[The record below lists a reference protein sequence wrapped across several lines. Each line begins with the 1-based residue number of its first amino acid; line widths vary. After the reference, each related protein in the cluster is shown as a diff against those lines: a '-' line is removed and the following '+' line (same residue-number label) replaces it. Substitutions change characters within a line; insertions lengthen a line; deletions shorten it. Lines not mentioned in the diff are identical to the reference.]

1 MAKRTFTITH
11 SSGDL
16 AGDVHLAAASFG
28 PADVAGA
35 AKAWSVQVRT
45 LGGGRRDGVQVV
57 DVTTGALRVVVVPT
71 RGMALWKL
79 WWNGAEV
86 GWQAPARGPVH
97 PRFVPL
103 TEEGGLGWLDGFDEL
118 LCRCGLQSNGAP
130 EWDER
135 GRLLW
140 PLHGRIGNL
149 PAHALAVT
157 VDGDTGEVAIRGEV
171 DEGRLFGPKL
181 RLVSTTTLRPD
192 APVVRLRDEVVNRS
206 AEPGELELLYHVN
219 FGAPVV
225 VPGTRLI
232 VPAKTISPRDDRAA
246 ARAQE
251 WHRCGPGEPLR
262 KEEVYYLELH
272 ADERSRTRALLAA
285 PGDACGASV
294 AWDVRELPCFTL
306 WKNPQAAADGCV
318 TGLEPGTNHPNR
330 RSFEKLRKR
339 VVALAPGATHAVDL
353 ELEFHPDRASVAR
366 AQAEVA
372 RIAAGRAA
380 QLRTQVDPRL
390 APL

>member
-1 MAKRTFTITH
+1 MAKKSFVLTDVA
-11 SSGDL
+11 S
-16 AGDVHLAAASFG
+16 DVHVAAAAYG

-35 AKAWSVQVRT
+35 AKSWSVQVRT
-45 LGGGRRDGVQVV
+45 LAGGLREGVQVV
-57 DVTTGALRVVVVPT
+57 DVTTGALRVVFVPT
-71 RGMALWKL
+71 RGMAIWKH
-79 WWNGAEV
+79 WWNGVAVE
-86 GWQAPARGPVH
+86 WQAPVQGPVH

-103 TEEGGLGWLDGFDEL
+103 TEASGLGWLDGFDEL

-140 PLHGRIGNL
+140 TLHGRIGNL
-149 PAHALAVT
+149 PAHALSVT
-157 VDGDTGEVAIRGEV
+157 IDGDSGEVALRGEV
-171 DEGRLFGPKL
+171 DEARLFGPKL
-181 RLVSTTTLRPD
+181 RLVSTATVRPD
-192 APVVRLRDEVVNRS
+192 APRVAIRDEIVNRS

-232 VPAKTISPRDDRAA
+232 VPAKTVSPRDDRAA

-251 WHRCGPGEPLR
+251 WDRCGPGEPLR
-262 KEEVYYLELH
+262 KEEVFYLELH
-272 ADERSRTRALLAA
+272 ADEASRTRALLAA

-294 AWDVRELPCFTL
+294 AWDVRQLPCFTL

-318 TGLEPGTNHPNR
+318 TGLEPGTNHSNR

-339 VVALAPGATHAVDL
+339 IVELAPGATYAVDL
-353 ELEFHPDRASVAR
+353 ELEFHPDPSAVAH
-366 AQAEVA
+366 AVADVA
-372 RIAAGRAA
+372 RIAAGRATT
-380 QLRTQVDPRL
+380 LRTQVDPKL